1 MGGSVT
7 NTCVVCDRPTPDGY
21 ACREDAQELA
31 TALREAAGHAEDAET
46 VIARQTRYG
55 GGSRGPSDGGMTPN
69 LFASATLAR
78 FQGVIGTWQRDL
90 IETGRAAEPGPWR
103 SYAGPLCAPAR
114 PGDEERDGNRCEHQS
129 CARVREPRPTVLA
142 QAVLWLA
149 DHLEEIRQH
158 PAAAQAFPE
167 LTNACG
173 ELAWIVDRPAER
185 DLVGVCD
192 CGKVLY
198 ATKARAFITC
208 PVPTCKLNW
217 HVERSREILRKALG
231 DKLVTLPEAAR
242 LAAYLDPDR
251 TQDGIRKL
259 IAARVGQLAPHGTL
273 GEEPAYLFGDVAAM
287 LAAIPKRRREPKRQE
302 EVAGLAK

>member
-1 MGGSVT
+1 MILSK
-7 NTCVVCDRPTPDGY
+7 CVICGRKVLDGY

-55 GGSRGPSDGGMTPN
+55 GGSRGGGEGIAPN
-69 LFASATLAR
+69 MAASATLAR

-103 SYAGPLCAPAR
+103 AYIGPLCAPAR
-114 PGDEERDGNRCEHQS
+114 PGDEPRDGNRCGHDT
-129 CARVREPRPTVLA
+129 CARVREPRPGELA
-142 QAVLWLA
+142 QATLWLA
-149 DHLEEIRQH
+149 AHVDAIRTH
-158 PAAAQAFPE
+158 PAAGEAFPE
-167 LTNACG
+167 LTNACS

-185 DLVGVCD
+185 NLVGVCD

-198 ATKARAFITC
+198 AAKARAFITC

-231 DKLVTLPEAAR
+231 DKIVTLPEAVR
-242 LAAYLDPDR
+242 LAAYLDADR
-251 TQDGIRKL
+251 TQDNIRKL
-259 IAARVGQLAPHGTL
+259 LTARIGQLAPHGTL
-273 GEEPAYLFGDVAAM
+273 DEEPGYVFGDVVAL
-287 LAAIPKRRREPKRQE
+287 LAGIPKRTRSPKRQQ